1 MVLIIPRLCKEQQN
15 RVYKLFVHD
24 TTFLLSDERWCCR
37 SFLCHKGE
45 VFFFDRERHF
55 IDHIISTSLLL
66 SSSRMDIYALDSAS
80 LLDKS
85 SRLSTIT
92 THQIYLSSS

>member
-1 MVLIIPRLCKEQQN
+1 VFTNYLYMILRFFYLTKDGAVARFFATKE
-15 RVYKLFVHD
+15 RF
-24 TTFLLSDERWCCR
+24 
-37 SFLCHKGE
+37 
-45 VFFFDRERHF
+45 FFFDRERHF